1 MTYKIVSDSSS
12 NLFTQR
18 KIPFSNIPMKIRTDV
33 MEYVDDSNLDTEAMM
48 ADMLKYKGK
57 SGTACPSIG
66 EWLDAFGDA
75 DVAFGVTITSNLS
88 GSYNSAMDAKKLFE
102 ENYPEKKIHI
112 VDTLTAGPEQDL
124 CVEKLEELMLQ
135 GKSFEEIREEIS
147 QYIKST
153 HLLFYLESLKNLAN
167 NGRVSPVVATMAGI
181 LGIRL
186 VGKASNHGTLEPM
199 HKCRGEKK
207 ALDTI
212 LAEMRSMGY
221 KGGKVRIGHSLN
233 LNAAQTLEAAIRKE
247 YPNAD
252 ITIIKHSG
260 LCCFYSEK
268 GGVLVGFE
276 GANKFAE

>member
-1 MTYKIVSDSSS
+1 MNKLTPREIV
-12 NLFTQR
+12 R
-18 KIPFSNIPMKIRTDV
+18 
-33 MEYVDDSNLDTEAMM
+33 ELDRYIVGQDEAKR
-48 ADMLKYKGK
+48 A
-57 SGTACPSIG
+57 
-66 EWLDAFGDA
+66 
-75 DVAFGVTITSNLS
+75 VAVALRNRYRRAQLP
-88 GSYNSAMDAKKLFE
+88 A
-102 ENYPEKKIHI
+102 
-112 VDTLTAGPEQDL
+112 
-124 CVEKLEELMLQ
+124 
-135 GKSFEEIREEIS
+135 EIREEIS

-153 HLLFYLESLKNLAN
+153 HLLFSLESLKNLAN